1 MNLCHHYYMRYH
13 DIKHLDAA
21 RFKRLV
27 GIQPATFE
35 QMLDTLRTCELGFG
49 RPPKLI
55 LEDRLMLAL
64 SYWREYRTLLHTG
77 MSYGISEASAHRIV
91 RHVEN
96 VLINSNKF
104 HLPKKLPSGAGI
116 DWDVVVVDATEMVI
130 ERPKKTEK
138 LL

>member
-1 MNLCHHYYMRYH
+1 MILCHHQCMRYH

-21 RFKRLV
+21 KFKRLV
-27 GIQPATFE
+27 GIQPATFD
-35 QMLDTLRTCELGFG
+35 QMLTQLKPFEPTFG
-49 RPPKLI
+49 RPPKLC

-91 RHVEN
+91 RHIEN
-96 VLINSNKF
+96 VLIKSQKF
-104 HLPKKLPSGAGI
+104 HLPKKLPQGTGV
-116 DWDVVVVDATEMVI
+116 DWEVVLVDATEIPI
-130 ERPKKTEK
+130 ERPKKTKE